1 MFVSFRDMSHYPSS
15 CSSAEVMEED
25 WILEEFGGSE
35 VKREKEMSEGSKRH

>member
-1 MFVSFRDMSHYPSS
+1 MFVSFRDYPSS